1 MAKNKKL
8 NDLKKEQMKTTQ
20 ENLCVRRKNG
30 VEITAKVLVSTS

>member
-20 ENLCVRRKNG
+20 EYLHVIRKNE
-30 VEITAKVLVSTS
+30 VEIAVKVLVSSS

>member
-20 ENLCVRRKNG
+20 ENLHVRKKNG
-30 VEITAKVLVSTS
+30 VK